1 MYVLLLKWVVLWAAL
16 DTSLTILL
24 SMTVTLFVRVQ
35 VGPS

>member
-1 MYVLLLKWVVLWAAL
+1 LLKWVVSWAAL

-24 SMTVTLFVRVQ
+24 SMTVMLFVRVQ